1 MAVIGLLEGNRLR
14 TVRTSRMGNP
24 VRTPA
29 DWASSPGNSHDR
41 ELMTTDWPALYTQNP
56 AAAQATFA
64 TVLQSSSDPEGWPHI
79 KAFMDQ
85 FNLAFQPDPGSLNP
99 APTPGTAAVYTNNP
113 PPISDA
119 DYAASA
125 AAMAKEAERLATLPR
140 DAVTGPA
147 FQPEPAAIPDGGG
160 RAGEGSAVVTV
171 TVPDG
176 GGRAPDGSVPEH
188 AASNGAEKK
197 SMLPLLAAAAA
208 AYLFL
213 KG

>member
-14 TVRTSRMGNP
+14 TVRTSRLGNP

-29 DWASSPGNSHDR
+29 EWAASPGGSHDR
-41 ELMTTDWPALYTQNP
+41 ELMTTDWPALYVQNP
-56 AAAQATFA
+56 DAAQATFA
-64 TVLQSSSDPEGWPHI
+64 TVMQSSSDPEGWPNI
-79 KAFMDQ
+79 KSFMDYWK
-85 FNLAFQPDPGSLNP
+85 LAFQPDPSPLNP
-99 APTPGTAAVYTNNP
+99 SSAPGQAAAYTNNP

-119 DYAASA
+119 DYAAAA
-125 AAMAKEAERLATLPR
+125 AAMAKEAERLAKLPR
-140 DAVTGPA
+140 DAATGPA

-160 RAGEGSAVVTV
+160 RSGEGSAVVTV

-176 GGRAPDGSVPEH
+176 GGRAPEGSVPEH
-188 AASNGAEKK
+188 AAPAGAPKK
-197 SMLPLLAAAAA
+197 NLFPMLAAAAA